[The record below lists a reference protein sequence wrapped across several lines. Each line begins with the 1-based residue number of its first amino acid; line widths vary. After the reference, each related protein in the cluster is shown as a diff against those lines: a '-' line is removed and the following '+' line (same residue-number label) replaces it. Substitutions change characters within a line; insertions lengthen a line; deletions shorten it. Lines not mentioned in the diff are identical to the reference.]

1 MGGGK
6 VCSLC
11 DETKTQDAFSKKQ
24 WAGKAHARRC
34 LGCIAAGEHVQRPA
48 EAKASACSGLDAKG
62 SSSDEGDECLVC
74 LDDILTVTGNI
85 WQVKY

>member
-24 WAGKAHARRC
+24 WAGKAHARKC
-34 LGCIAAGEHVQRPA
+34 LGCIAAGEHVKLPVP
-48 EAKASACSGLDAKG
+48 ASAGSSLDAKG
-62 SSSDEGDECLVC
+62 GSSDEGDECPVC
-74 LDDILTVTGNI
+74 LDDMFKVLGNI
-85 WQVKY
+85 WQVKC